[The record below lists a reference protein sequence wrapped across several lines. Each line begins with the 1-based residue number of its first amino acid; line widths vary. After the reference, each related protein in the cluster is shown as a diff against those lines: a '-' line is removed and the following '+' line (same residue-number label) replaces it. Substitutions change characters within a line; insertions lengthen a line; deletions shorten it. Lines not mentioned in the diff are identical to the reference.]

1 MGVVPF
7 AVPADIVRPRPRPSV
22 PPRLPESARERA
34 RTTKRGA
41 AEERIDRDAR
51 AKSPTL
57 RRPHTFVRFREQNP
71 RCGAERRSRQR
82 APARGRFPTTTP
94 AGVRLL
100 PGSRVSG
107 RTGALRHQEAEPS
120 LRDRRCDDDVVER
133 KLILR
138 TRARATSGVGGR
150 PRRRRPGLGARR
162 VRLRAWR
169 PERNGTGGFDPRG
182 RDRGDRAGPYGRRRT
197 AAAW

>member
-1 MGVVPF
+1 MGWWRLNSFGPSGL
-7 AVPADIVRPRPRPSV
+7 APLEAARRRRPWSRCPSPCRPAQENPALGLRSHRAS
-22 PPRLPESARERA
+22 PESARERA
-34 RTTKRGA
+34 RTTERGA

-51 AKSPTL
+51 AKSPTP

-120 LRDRRCDDDVVER
+120 PEGPPLRRRSSSQR
-133 KLILR
+133 KRLLR
-138 TRARATSGVGGR
+138 TRARATSGGRWSASPTSTRVGGR
-150 PRRRRPGLGARR
+150 
-162 VRLRAWR
+162 
-169 PERNGTGGFDPRG
+169 
-182 RDRGDRAGPYGRRRT
+182 AG
-197 AAAW
+197 

>member
-107 RTGALRHQEAEPS
+107 RTGALRHQEAEP
-120 LRDRRCDDDVVER
+120 LPEGPP
-133 KLILR
+133 L
-138 TRARATSGVGGR
+138 
-150 PRRRRPGLGARR
+150 RRRRRRTQAHPADAGACDIRGRWSASPTSTRVGGAPGEAPRLAAGAKRDGR
-162 VRLRAWR
+162 VRSS
-169 PERNGTGGFDPRG
+169 
-182 RDRGDRAGPYGRRRT
+182 RT
-197 AAAW
+197 